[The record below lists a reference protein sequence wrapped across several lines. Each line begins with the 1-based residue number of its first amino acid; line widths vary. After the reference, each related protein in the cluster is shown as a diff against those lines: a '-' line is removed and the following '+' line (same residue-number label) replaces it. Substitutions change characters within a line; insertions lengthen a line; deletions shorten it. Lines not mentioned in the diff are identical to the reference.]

1 MTALYTVFNSA
12 YTQCPGRYLFGD
24 IFNFCNPLCPI
35 LSGVNTAVGGGA
47 AESEQITSK
56 RFVCLNKSWF
66 DHYTQDEFK
75 KSLSQS
81 E

>member
-1 MTALYTVFNSA
+1 MTSPHTVCNSA
-12 YTQCPGRYLFGD
+12 HSQCPGRYWFVH
-24 IFNFCNPLCPI
+24 IFNLYNPLCPI

-47 AESEQITSK
+47 AEGEQISSK

-66 DHYTQDEFK
+66 DHYTQDELK
-75 KSLSQS
+75 KSFSRS